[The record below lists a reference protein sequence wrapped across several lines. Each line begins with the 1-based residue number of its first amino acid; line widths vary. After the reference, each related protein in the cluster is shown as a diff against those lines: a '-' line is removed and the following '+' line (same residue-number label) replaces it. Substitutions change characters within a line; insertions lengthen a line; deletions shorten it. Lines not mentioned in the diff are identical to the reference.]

1 MDDSTPIILIAEDS
15 SLQRKQL
22 EYILKK
28 ENYNVISSKN
38 GKEAFEA
45 ASKNIPDLVITDLIM
60 PGLDGYE
67 LCHKIKTTTHLKKIP
82 VILLTNLSEPQDVIK
97 GLEAG
102 VDNFITKPYERQFL
116 LSRVNY
122 VLENNKIRQMQNID
136 SNLGLELILN
146 GKKYFISADRI
157 QIMDL
162 LLSTYEN
169 AIHTNEELK
178 IANRTLTELHKELLQ
193 KNSELEK
200 LNQEKDKFLRMAAHD
215 IRNPISAMLSWGNM
229 IQDELR
235 EGDDSRLVTT
245 IDLIRRSGGLVI
257 TLLNEL
263 LDLAV
268 IESGKLKL
276 VKTEFNLVEVVDQ
289 VKMMHKSM
297 ADKKSIE
304 IVIDA
309 PDKQIDVIADRT
321 KIEQVLN
328 NLVTNAVKFSYPKTT
343 VKIII
348 EQTKRDVKISVSD
361 EGQGIPADEL
371 DKLFTPFGK
380 TSVKPT
386 AGESS
391 TGLGLSIVKKIIDAH
406 NSKIYVASEIGQGT
420 TFYFNITSAAK

>member
-235 EGDDSRLVTT
+235 ESDDSRLVTT

>member
-276 VKTEFNLVEVVDQ
+276 VKTEFNLLEVVDQ

-297 ADKKSIE
+297 ADKKAIE

>member
-1 MDDSTPIILIAEDS
+1 MDESTTRILIAEDS
-15 SLQRKQL
+15 PLQRKQL
-22 EYILKK
+22 ENLLRK
-28 ENYNVISSKN
+28 ENYDVISSKN

-45 ASKNIPDLVITDLIM
+45 ASKNIPDLIITDLIM

-67 LCHKIKTTTHLKKIP
+67 LCHKIKTNRELNDIP

-102 VDNFITKPYERQFL
+102 VDNFITKPYEREFL

-122 VLENNKIRQMQNID
+122 VLENKKIRQKQNID
-136 SNLGLELILN
+136 SNLGLELILS
-146 GKKYFISADRI
+146 GKKYFISANRI

-169 AIHTNEELK
+169 AIRTNEELK
-178 IANRTLTELHKELLQ
+178 VANRSLTELHKELLQ

-229 IQDELR
+229 IQDEITER
-235 EGDDSRLVTT
+235 DDSRLITT
-245 IDLIRRSGGLVI
+245 IDLIKRSGGLVI
-257 TLLNEL
+257 NLLNEL

-268 IESGKLKL
+268 IESGRLKL
-276 VKTEFNLVEVVDQ
+276 VKTEFNLMEVVDQ

-297 ADKKSIE
+297 ADKKCIE
-304 IVIDA
+304 IVIDSY
-309 PDKQIDVIADRT
+309 DKQIDIFADRT

-328 NLVTNAVKFSYPKTT
+328 NLVTNAIKFSHSNRT
-343 VKIII
+343 VKMII
-348 EQTKRDVKISVSD
+348 EKKVRDVKISVCD
-361 EGQGIPADEL
+361 EGQGIPSNEL
-371 DKLFTPFGK
+371 EKLFTPFGK

-386 AGESS
+386 AGEST

-406 NSKIYVASEIGQGT
+406 NSKIFVESEVGVGT
-420 TFYFNITSAAK
+420 KFYFNITSTIK